1 MLADSGVL
9 VSNLH
14 IHIRPSVLRASHR
27 WRIDGR
33 VRVRVRVRVRET
45 RNACLHA
52 GLGGDGI
59 RTGRP
64 SRVSSLDLGRKYV
77 VSCRLSPEHRTGQ
90 RGKREAGTPILPHP
104 RARRRARQRVPGL
117 GLGLSLSLSLRQQPP
132 SGTPAAQCPP
142 TPARIDSQLA
152 THVRSHRSAPIR
164 SSVQSSPALADPSPT
179 SRCFTV
185 ANAQIERPR
194 PCRSLFPI
202 YPAQPKKLRLL
213 LLCCVL

>member
-104 RARRRARQRVPGL
+104 RARRRARQRVELEP
-117 GLGLSLSLSLRQQPP
+117 QPQPQAAAPQRHP
-132 SGTPAAQCPP
+132 SCPVPAH
-142 TPARIDSQLA
+142 ARPHRLT

-164 SSVQSSPALADPSPT
+164 SSVRPVQSSTRRP
-179 SRCFTV
+179 V
-185 ANAQIERPR
+185 ANKPLFYSCQCPNRATA
-194 PCRSLFPI
+194 SL
-202 YPAQPKKLRLL
+202 
-213 LLCCVL
+213 

>member
-14 IHIRPSVLRASHR
+14 IHIRPSVLRVSHR
-27 WRIDGR
+27 WRIDD
-33 VRVRVRVRVRET
+33 RVRVRVRET
-45 RNACLHA
+45 RNACLHESCTA
-52 GLGGDGI
+52 WAWRGRDQN
-59 RTGRP
+59 RTA
-64 SRVSSLDLGRKYV
+64 VESLDLGRKYV
-77 VSCRLSPEHRTGQ
+77 VSCRLSPEHRTGR

-152 THVRSHRSAPIR
+152 THVRSHRSAPGR

>member
-14 IHIRPSVLRASHR
+14 IHIRPSVLRVSHR
-27 WRIDGR
+27 WRIDSR
-33 VRVRVRVRVRET
+33 VRVRVRVRKT
-45 RNACLHA
+45 QNAKRLLA
-52 GLGGDGI
+52 RWAWRGRDQN
-59 RTGRP
+59 RTA
-64 SRVSSLDLGRKYV
+64 VESLDLGRKYV
-77 VSCRLSPEHRTGQ
+77 VSCRLSPEHRTGR

-104 RARRRARQRVPGL
+104 RARRRARQRVELEP
-117 GLGLSLSLSLRQQPP
+117 QPQPQAAAPQRHP
-132 SGTPAAQCPP
+132 SCPVPAH
-142 TPARIDSQLA
+142 ARPHRLT
-152 THVRSHRSAPIR
+152 THVRSRRSAPIR